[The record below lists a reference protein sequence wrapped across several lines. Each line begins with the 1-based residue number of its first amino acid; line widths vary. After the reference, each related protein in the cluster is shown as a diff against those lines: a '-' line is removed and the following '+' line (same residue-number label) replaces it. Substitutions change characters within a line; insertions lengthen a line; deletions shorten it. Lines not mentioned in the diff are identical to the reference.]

1 MLKQYQQGISLI
13 ELMVGITLSLLLI
26 LGVTQIF
33 LTSKNTYS
41 SNQALSAVQESGRF
55 AVELMAR
62 DIRNAGY
69 IGQCL
74 QFVTNHID
82 DAADAVWALNDEPI
96 QGWEEEKPS
105 FIDLDI
111 AEGTDVIFVQFA
123 TGGVDV
129 EGDALNDA
137 VTETISFSDGTAPAS
152 IDDVLL
158 ISDGLGC
165 DLFRAD
171 SIADGEITKDSDVNW
186 SHAYTDSFEILS
198 FESVAYYIA
207 EEGSGVP
214 TLHRSRFN
222 YELDEELEVE
232 ELVPGIVS
240 LDISYG
246 VGSNKI
252 VDEYV
257 DASSVTNWGNVSS
270 VRLTLVTESASG
282 LQREFTTTVGL
293 RNRLP

>member
-1 MLKQYQQGISLI
+1 MLKQSQQGISLI

-55 AVELMAR
+55 AVDLMAR

-69 IGQCL
+69 RGQCL
-74 QFVTNHID
+74 QLVTNHID

-96 QGWEEEKPS
+96 QGWEESKPD
-105 FIDLDI
+105 FIGTEI
-111 AEGTDVIFVQFA
+111 TEGTDVIFVQFA

-129 EGDALNDA
+129 EGDALND
-137 VTETISFSDGTAPAS
+137 VGTETISFSDGTAPAS

-171 SIADGEITKDSDVNW
+171 SSADGEITKDSDVNW
-186 SHAYTDSFEILS
+186 SHAYNDSFEILS

-207 EEGSGVP
+207 EDGRGVP

-222 YELDEELEVE
+222 YELDDEVEVE
-232 ELVPGIVS
+232 ELVPGIAS
-240 LDISYG
+240 LDIRYG

-257 DASSVTNWGNVSS
+257 DASSVTIWGNVSA

>member
-1 MLKQYQQGISLI
+1 MLKQYQQGLSLI

-69 IGQCL
+69 RGQCL
-74 QFVTNHID
+74 QLVTNHID
-82 DAADAVWALNDEPI
+82 DAEDAVWALNDEPI
-96 QGWEEEKPS
+96 QGWEESKPD
-105 FIDLDI
+105 FIDKDI

-129 EGDALNDA
+129 EGDALND
-137 VTETISFSDGTAPAS
+137 VDVETISFSDGTAPAS

-171 SIADGEITKDSDVNW
+171 SSADGEITKDSDINW

-198 FESVAYYIA
+198 FESVAYYVA
-207 EEGSGVP
+207 EDGNGVP

-222 YELDEELEVE
+222 YELDDEDAE
-232 ELVPGIVS
+232 ELVPGITS
-240 LDISYG
+240 LNIRYG

-252 VDEYV
+252 VNEYV
-257 DASSVTNWGNVSS
+257 DASSVTNWGNVYA